1 MTPSTSVIAEIADE
15 RRHRTLIKRFL
26 AHLERTRQQ
35 HWTSLDFPEARI
47 GSTEAVQVIAM
58 EEVGR
63 TTAIELVEYSES
75 DNTDPT
81 TRQFVTAFRPLE
93 CDLSKSVPSCHVD
106 MTVSVGLLPPRQDWK
121 RFADALRIWCA
132 RHLAAASEGRSMH
145 VITIAGTPLRF
156 RLEKV
161 GCAGDVGQLSIVPA
175 EPSGAFAL
183 AVQGAL

>member
-1 MTPSTSVIAEIADE
+1 
-15 RRHRTLIKRFL
+15 
-26 AHLERTRQQ
+26 
-35 HWTSLDFPEARI
+35 
-47 GSTEAVQVIAM
+47 M

-183 AVQGAL
+183 AVQRALEDVSLRDPQCGTGEPVRAVVCLARAGAP